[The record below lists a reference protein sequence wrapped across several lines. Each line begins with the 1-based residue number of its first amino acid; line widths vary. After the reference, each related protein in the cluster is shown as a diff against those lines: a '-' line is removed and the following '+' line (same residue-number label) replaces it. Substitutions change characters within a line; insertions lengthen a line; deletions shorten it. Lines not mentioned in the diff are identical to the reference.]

1 MTPHAIAKSVVIA
14 DNLCYLAAIE
24 LLTAS
29 QAIDLRG
36 LDPDTLGR
44 GAKAAYDA
52 VRKAV
57 PALDVDRPIGP
68 DIEAIERL
76 VATGAIGNEGIG
88 LR

>member
-14 DNLCYLAAIE
+14 DNLRYLAAIE
-24 LLTAS
+24 LLTAA

-57 PALDVDRPIGP
+57 PTLDVDRPIGP

-76 VATGAIGNEGIG
+76 VAAGAIGNEGIG